1 MDDKELYDLLAMLDR
16 LEEIR
21 EDLEEVGLVGDVGEG
36 DAIDDELREE
46 LAVLGLRSIDD
57 VERRIAELNA
67 QIDLRED
74 PVE

>member
-21 EDLEEVGLVGDVGEG
+21 EDLEELGLAGDLGEG

-46 LAVLGLRSIDD
+46 LAVLGLRSIED

>member
-1 MDDKELYDLLAMLDR
+1 VDDKELYDLLAMLDR

-21 EDLEEVGLVGDVGEG
+21 EDLEELGLAGDVGVG

-46 LAVLGLRSIDD
+46 LAVLGLRSIED
-57 VERRIAELNA
+57 VDRRIAELNA

>member
-21 EDLEEVGLVGDVGEG
+21 EDLDEVGLVGDVGEG

>member
-1 MDDKELYDLLAMLDR
+1 VDDKELYDLLAMLDR

-21 EDLEEVGLVGDVGEG
+21 EDLEELGLAGDLGEG

-46 LAVLGLRSIDD
+46 LAVLGLRSIED

-74 PVE
+74 PIE

>member
-21 EDLEEVGLVGDVGEG
+21 EDLEELGLAGDVGVG

-46 LAVLGLRSIDD
+46 LAVLGLRSIED

>member
-1 MDDKELYDLLAMLDR
+1 VDDKELYDLLAMLDR

-21 EDLEEVGLVGDVGEG
+21 EDLEELGLTGDVGEG

-46 LAVLGLRSIDD
+46 LGVLGLRSIED
-57 VERRIAELNA
+57 VEWRIAELNA

>member
-21 EDLEEVGLVGDVGEG
+21 EDLEELGLAGDVGVG

-46 LAVLGLRSIDD
+46 LAVLGLRSIED
-57 VERRIAELNA
+57 VDRRIAELNA